1 MSSHERRVF
10 TEALARLHDADIL
23 ANSLETQSD
32 APLLLRVLGF
42 EVLLKCVVLLAGG
55 TPRTNHDYLDHW
67 QMLPPSAQADVL
79 RAAQDF
85 APARLDAKNVD
96 AVLSACRRVV
106 INDRY
111 YDRSAGEPQQR
122 SLFGMRHKE
131 SCPYPKELEC
141 LIYGLRVLIETRLE
155 LLDPERGQELTPP
168 LTPPLSMDA
177 R

>member
-1 MSSHERRVF
+1 MSNHERRVF

-42 EVLLKCVVLLAGG
+42 EVLLKCVVLLSGG

-67 QMLPPSAQADVL
+67 QMLPASVQADVL

-85 APARLDAKNVD
+85 GPARLDAKNID
-96 AVLSACRRVV
+96 GVLSACRRVV

-111 YDRSAGEPQQR
+111 YDRSTGEPQQR
-122 SLFGMRHKE
+122 SLFGMRHKD
-131 SCPYPKELEC
+131 SYPKELEC
-141 LIYGLRVLIETRLE
+141 LIYGLRVLIEARLGV
-155 LLDPERGQELTPP
+155 LDPEREHELTPP
-168 LTPPLSMDA
+168 FTPPLSLDA